1 MADRPLVKICGL
13 QRREDVLLADELG
26 ADFLGFIL
34 SAGFSRTLPL
44 HKARSLVENI
54 QSSKVAVLVDEN
66 PAYSV
71 TAAEEIRAAILQLH
85 GDESPAVI
93 KELRNRGD
101 WLIWKV
107 IRAKSM
113 DDIHRIVDACGN
125 LVDGFLVEGWKKGVI
140 GGGGAKLDLD
150 PRGIH
155 ELLPDETQFILA
167 GGLTPVSYTHLPL
180 PTPPYV

>member
-13 QRREDVLLADELG
+13 QRREDVLLADELE

-44 HKARSLVENI
+44 RKARSLVENI

-71 TAAEEIRAAILQLH
+71 TAAKEIRAAILQLH

-107 IRAKSM
+107 IRA
-113 DDIHRIVDACGN
+113 
-125 LVDGFLVEGWKKGVI
+125 
-140 GGGGAKLDLD
+140 
-150 PRGIH
+150 
-155 ELLPDETQFILA
+155 
-167 GGLTPVSYTHLPL
+167 
-180 PTPPYV
+180 